1 MSEDANDVTTFIL
14 VDKYRHFVYQH
25 QLSSDNSVHIYQTT
39 RCHVPKDA
47 YSNEIIFDG
56 SRLRT
61 DVANV
66 RGKSVQ
72 LSIVNANVQLSIV
85 NAKKGTHQKYEYI
98 CEQGLVVY
106 KNSTRVCI
114 ITSHRYVLWRQ
125 VRDSD
130 VERGISRN
138 PECCRRS

>member
-1 MSEDANDVTTFIL
+1 LSEDANDVTTFIL

-56 SRLRT
+56 FRLRT

-85 NAKKGTHQKYEYI
+85 NAKKGTHQKYI
-98 CEQGLVVY
+98 CEQGLIVY
-106 KNSTRVCI
+106 KT
-114 ITSHRYVLWRQ
+114 L
-125 VRDSD
+125 
-130 VERGISRN
+130 RGFASLPRIGTFYGVKLGIRMSSGEYREIPN
-138 PECCRRS
+138 AADRAE